1 MADSPDLQGQLIALI
16 RAFGLHRPGQTPCG
30 QPVTV
35 AEAHALMELSNGQAL
50 SQNELSIRLNLEK
63 STVSRLVKILERRE
77 WLQRNRSE
85 ADRRVMQLT
94 LTNAGQRMAEQ
105 LATARRAKFDRIL
118 SAIPSDQHLVVLNSL
133 KILVE
138 AIHGSE

>member
-1 MADSPDLQGQLIALI
+1 MPNSPDLQGQLIALI
-16 RAFGLHRPGQTPCG
+16 RTFGLHRPDQTPCG

-35 AEAHALMELSNGQAL
+35 AEAHALMELSNGQLL
-50 SQNELSIRLNLEK
+50 SQNELSTRLSLEK

-77 WLQRNRSE
+77 WLQRSRSE

-94 LTNAGQRMAEQ
+94 LTDAGQCAADQ
-105 LATARRAKFDRIL
+105 LATARREKFDRIL
-118 SAIPSDQHLVVLNSL
+118 SAIPKEQQIVVLDSL

-138 AIHGSE
+138 AIHESE

>member
-1 MADSPDLQGQLIALI
+1 MSNSPDLQGQLIALI
-16 RAFGLHRPGQTPCG
+16 RAFGLHRPDQTPCG

-35 AEAHALMELSNGQAL
+35 AEAHALMELSHGQSL
-50 SQNELSIRLNLEK
+50 SQNDLSTRLSLEK

-77 WLQRNRSE
+77 WLQRNRST

-94 LTNAGQRMAEQ
+94 LTNAGQRAAEQ
-105 LATARRAKFDRIL
+105 LATARREKFDRIL
-118 SAIPSDQHLVVLNSL
+118 SAIPNGQQKIILNSL

-138 AIHGSE
+138 AIHESE